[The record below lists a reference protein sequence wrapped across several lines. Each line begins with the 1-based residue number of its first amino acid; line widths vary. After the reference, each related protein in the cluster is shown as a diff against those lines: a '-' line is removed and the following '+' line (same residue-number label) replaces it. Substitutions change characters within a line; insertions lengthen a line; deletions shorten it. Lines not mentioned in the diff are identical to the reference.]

1 MCEGTGGGFLLLV
14 QFRQITEMQTEIETE
29 KMPRFIIRKRV
40 GGLCTR
46 NYRAAGYSLL
56 SSRVGVTL
64 GG

>member
-14 QFRQITEMQTEIETE
+14 QFRQIIEMETQIETE
-29 KMPRFIIRKRV
+29 KMPRFIRKRV

-46 NYRAAGYSLL
+46 NYRAAGSSLL